1 MAYFK
6 RRKKLA
12 HKTTS
17 LNDEV
22 TTALAE
28 QNRRFREKFGRDAGP
43 EDPIFFDPDA
53 DTPQPIS
60 PAGLDEMMGQ
70 ILSSAG
76 QAGIRPELIYAMRK
90 TGRIVT
96 ESNQHLLTDEDL
108 QEWQDAIEEYL
119 ALADDGYLFLHEGQV
134 VAGSDWI

>member
-6 RRKKLA
+6 RRKNLA
-12 HKTTS
+12 HKTRS

-22 TTALAE
+22 TAALDE
-28 QNRRFREKFGRDAGP
+28 QKRRFREKFGRDAGP

-60 PAGLDEMMGQ
+60 KAGLDEMTGQ
-70 ILSSAG
+70 ILSAAG
-76 QAGIRPELIYAMRK
+76 KSGVRPELIYAMRK

-96 ESNQHLLTDEDL
+96 ASNQDLLTDDEL

-119 ALADDGYLFLHEGQV
+119 ALVDKQQGREQ
-134 VAGSDWI
+134 